1 MSKDVVKQI
10 KPEIK
15 RETFST
21 GMAVFFATLG
31 SAVGLGNIWKFP
43 YMTGMNGGGAFIIV
57 YLIFVLL
64 IGVPIMLSEFYLG
77 RKTRS
82 NVLGVFD
89 KLKASKFWKIIGYFG
104 LLSAMFIMFFYSTVA
119 GWVYSYVFKAL
130 RGDFA
135 SLATMSIDEAR
146 KASEAQFAQAS
157 SSGISP
163 MIWQFIAVV
172 VVAVILIGGIKKG
185 IERVTKTLMPI
196 LLVLILIC
204 AVRALTLDGAKAG
217 IDFLVKADFSKL
229 TTSSILAAMGLAF
242 FKLSLGM
249 GTMITYG
256 SYFNKENNLVGTSV
270 KVALSDTAVSLL
282 AGFAVFPVVFTFNLA
297 PEGGPGLLFSTI
309 PLVFSLIPFGNI
321 LLVSFFLLTAIAA
334 TTAMISMVE
343 VPVAILKEEFKLD
356 RKKAVLLSTIVMFM
370 VGVLTTHPHSL
381 FGSTQIMGKSFFD
394 FFDYVSSN
402 ILLPVGGLLI
412 TIFVGYFVKKSD
424 ILDEFNNDG
433 TLNNGAMIKLFLI
446 VLKFV
451 TPVMLIIV
459 FLNAIGILKL

>member
-1 MSKDVVKQI
+1 MSKDDLKQI
-10 KPEIK
+10 KPEVK

-64 IGVPIMLSEFYLG
+64 IGIPIMLSEFYLG

-135 SLATMSIDEAR
+135 SLATMGIDEAR
-146 KASEAQFAQAS
+146 KASEAQFVQAS
-157 SSGISP
+157 STGIAP
-163 MIWQFIAVV
+163 MIWQFIAVA
-172 VVAVILIGGIKKG
+172 VVAVILIGGVKKG
-185 IERVTKTLMPI
+185 IERVTKTLMPV
-196 LLVLILIC
+196 LLVLIAIC
-204 AVRALTLDGAKAG
+204 AIRALTLDGAKAG
-217 IDFLVKADFSKL
+217 VDFLVKADFSKL

-249 GTMITYG
+249 GTMVTYG
-256 SYFNKENNLVGTSV
+256 SYFNKENNLIGTSV

-321 LLVSFFLLTAIAA
+321 LLISFFFLTAIAA

-356 RKKAVLLSTIVMFM
+356 RKKAVLISTFVMFV
-370 VGVLTTHPHSL
+370 VGVLTSHPHSV
-381 FGSTQIMGKSFFD
+381 FGSAKIMGKSFFD
-394 FFDYVSSN
+394 FFDYMSSN
-402 ILLPVGGLLI
+402 IFLPVGGLLI
-412 TIFVGYFVKKSD
+412 AIFVGYFVKKSD
-424 ILDEFNNDG
+424 ILEEFNNEG
-433 TLNNGAMIKLFLI
+433 TIQNGSSVKLFLL
-446 VLKFV
+446 VLKTI

-459 FLNAIGILKL
+459 FLNAVGILKI

>member
-1 MSKDVVKQI
+1 MSKDDLKQF
-10 KPEIK
+10 KPEVK

-57 YLIFVLL
+57 YLVFVLL

-135 SLATMSIDEAR
+135 SLSTMGIDEAR
-146 KASEAQFAQAS
+146 KASEAQFTVAS
-157 SSGISP
+157 STGLAP
-163 MIWQFIAVV
+163 MVWQFIAVA

-185 IERVTKTLMPI
+185 IERVTKTLMPV

-204 AVRALTLDGAKAG
+204 AIRALTLDGAKAG

-249 GTMITYG
+249 GTMVTYG
-256 SYFNKENNLVGTSV
+256 SYFNKENNLIGTSV

-309 PLVFSLIPFGNI
+309 PLVFSMIPFGNI

-356 RKKAVLLSTIVMFM
+356 RKKAVLISTIVMFI

-381 FGSTQIMGKSFFD
+381 FGSTQVMGKSFFD

-424 ILDEFNNDG
+424 ILEEFNNEG
-433 TLNNGAMIKLFLI
+433 TLNNGSAVKLLLL
-446 VLKFV
+446 VLKFI

-459 FLNAIGILKL
+459 FLNSIGILKL